1 MKREQLS
8 ICKYANVHRFHSI
21 YLKFITA
28 DIWVH
33 LLPFLFS
40 LQKEIAL
47 YTASKLSSEFCW
59 FDIDGD
65 INPLFKVLCELFLI
79 LSTNACAFAIHYVAF

>member
-1 MKREQLS
+1 MQLRYKVIS
-8 ICKYANVHRFHSI
+8 
-21 YLKFITA
+21 
-28 DIWVH
+28 
-33 LLPFLFS
+33 LLFF

-65 INPLFKVLCELFLI
+65 INPLFKV
-79 LSTNACAFAIHYVAF
+79 T

>member
-1 MKREQLS
+1 MKSFPCDYSL
-8 ICKYANVHRFHSI
+8 
-21 YLKFITA
+21 
-28 DIWVH
+28 
-33 LLPFLFS
+33 

-65 INPLFKVLCELFLI
+65 INPLFKVI
-79 LSTNACAFAIHYVAF
+79 PKMMHHACLRNVPI